1 MKLKEL
7 LEDLEKDTFIVIR
20 KIEYADGMTDMHD
33 GIYLIGD
40 EQDMTYLNDIGNF
53 DITSSTKRHMR
64 YYALELKEPHVQP
77 TYEDLKPYFV
87 EETDLVNSP
96 THYNLGQ
103 IETREYILDV
113 LHHNKH
119 LEPIDGYYL
128 GNILK
133 YLSVRLGNKDD
144 KLQDMKKAKNYLDKW
159 IKEYEE

>member
-1 MKLKEL
+1 MKLKVGDSVSFKLSGKHGVGKIVGIDFENRQYL
-7 LEDLEKDTFIVIR
+7 VHSNVISGHYGHGKNIQDNLNNWWFLESS
-20 KIEYADGMTDMHD
+20 
-33 GIYLIGD
+33 
-40 EQDMTYLNDIGNF
+40 
-53 DITSSTKRHMR
+53 ITKVSA
-64 YYALELKEPHVQP
+64 YIAP

>member
-7 LEDLEKDTFIVIR
+7 LEDLEKDTFIKIRSIDYTDGTCDDFNVIYHT
-20 KIEYADGMTDMHD
+20 E
-33 GIYLIGD
+33 D
-40 EQDMTYLNDIGNF
+40 EQDTDYLNNIGDF
-53 DITSSTKRHMR
+53 DIVNLAKRHMR
-64 YYALELKEPHVQP
+64 YYELELKEPHVQP

-96 THYNLGQ
+96 THYNLGR

-113 LHHNKH
+113 LRHNKH
-119 LEPIDGYYL
+119 LEVIDGYYL

-144 KLQDMKKAKNYLDKW
+144 KLQDMKKAQNYLDKW